1 MFYKYRFQVCGLSFY
16 STVFFDERKLLILM
30 WSDPFILYCLFKAL
44 MICFQI
50 KTLLPFEMY
59 SYILYEE
66 EIQFLFI
73 LFPIWRTNSSGIIIE
88 WGCLYLLTYSV
99 LLVMSH
105 DPVYMYGYMCG
116 SVSGFPLL
124 FHCSTCLSLCQFHC
138 TTVVI
143 IHHKKEKDT
152 NYFGSQM
159 HSAYTR

>member
-16 STVFFDERKLLILM
+16 SMVFFDERKLLILM

-73 LFPIWRTNSSGIIIE
+73 LFPIWN
-88 WGCLYLLTYSV
+88 
-99 LLVMSH
+99 
-105 DPVYMYGYMCG
+105 
-116 SVSGFPLL
+116 
-124 FHCSTCLSLCQFHC
+124 
-138 TTVVI
+138 
-143 IHHKKEKDT
+143 
-152 NYFGSQM
+152 
-159 HSAYTR
+159 